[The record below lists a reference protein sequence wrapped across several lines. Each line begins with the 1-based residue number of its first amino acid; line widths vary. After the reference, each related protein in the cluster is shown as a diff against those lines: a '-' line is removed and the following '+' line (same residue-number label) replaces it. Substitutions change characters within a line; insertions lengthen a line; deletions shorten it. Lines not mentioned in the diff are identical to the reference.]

1 MGSATVLFT
10 GGGTQSLSYV
20 AVNNTGF
27 GAVKVNKTLATTL
40 TLSGNG
46 TSTGAFTI
54 ESGTFSGGSSIFR
67 VGGNFSVNESG
78 TFTPSTGTIEFN
90 GSGAQSVS
98 STNFAVLTINK
109 SGGTVTPLVNTTSTG
124 NFSLLGGTL
133 SLGTKAFDVGGNFIV
148 NGGVFTPGTATTTLN
163 GSGAQ
168 SVSSTAFMGLVI
180 DGGTVT
186 FTGDT
191 TSTAGVKVMSGS
203 LSLGTNRLN
212 IGGDF
217 VVSGG
222 TFTPSTGLLVLNGAA
237 AQSVSSTN
245 FEDLTIN
252 KSGGTVTPTVNV
264 TSTGNLV
271 LLSGTLALGTK
282 ALDIGGDFTV
292 NGGVFTP
299 GTATTT
305 LNGASAQSV
314 SSTSFA
320 ALAIDKSAG
329 TVTFTGNTTS
339 TGGFKLTGGIL
350 SLGTKSFDVGGDFV
364 VNGGVFTPGTAT
376 TTLNGAAGQ
385 SVSSTSFYDLVI
397 DKSGGTA
404 SLSTSATTTGNFA
417 LLAGTLSLGTKAFAV
432 GGGFTVNGGVFTP
445 GTATTTLNG
454 AAPQSVSSTSFAALT
469 IDKPAGIAVT
479 FTGNTTSTGG
489 FNLTGGTL
497 SLGSKAFDVGGDFVV
512 NGGVFTPGT
521 ATTTLNGASGQS
533 VKLN

>member
-1 MGSATVLFT
+1 
-10 GGGTQSLSYV
+10 
-20 AVNNTGF
+20 
-27 GAVKVNKTLATTL
+27 
-40 TLSGNG
+40 
-46 TSTGAFTI
+46 
-54 ESGTFSGGSSIFR
+54 
-67 VGGNFSVNESG
+67 
-78 TFTPSTGTIEFN
+78 
-90 GSGAQSVS
+90 
-98 STNFAVLTINK
+98 
-109 SGGTVTPLVNTTSTG
+109 
-124 NFSLLGGTL
+124 
-133 SLGTKAFDVGGNFIV
+133 
-148 NGGVFTPGTATTTLN
+148 
-163 GSGAQ
+163 
-168 SVSSTAFMGLVI
+168 
-180 DGGTVT
+180 
-186 FTGDT
+186 
-191 TSTAGVKVMSGS
+191 
-203 LSLGTNRLN
+203 
-212 IGGDF
+212 
-217 VVSGG
+217 
-222 TFTPSTGLLVLNGAA
+222 
-237 AQSVSSTN
+237 
-245 FEDLTIN
+245 
-252 KSGGTVTPTVNV
+252 
-264 TSTGNLV
+264 V

-533 VKLN
+533 VSSTSFMGLVIDKLAGTVTFTGNTTSTAGFRLMRGTLSLGTNRLNVGGDFEVNGGVFTPGTGLTVLNGAAAQSVSSTNFAALTIDKSGGTVTPSVNTTSTGNFSLLGGTLSLGTKA